1 VKVFYDTE
9 FIEDGRT
16 IDLISIG
23 MVAEDGRELYLIAE
37 EIEADPL
44 YSRICKHDWLMANVV
59 PHLPLKAATDYWK
72 PIEQPSAARVD
83 GGGRFALDPHDNRI
97 MPRRMLRNSACPRAF
112 RCGRTTSSSTPP
124 AATCCRRPARHTT
137 RWRTPAGSATRT
149 GRCPRDRGHRRV
161 VAAARGTP
169 LRRRPSRL
177 DVDHTGPGRLQAQ
190 ALPRPVP
197 GLTAPFTEER

>member
-97 MPRRMLRNSACPRAF
+97 MPRRMLRNAVREFLAESRRDGPLELWASYGAYDHVVLAQLFGPMIRLPEGVPMWTHDLQQYAAGRDLLPQTGTAHDALEDARWLRDAHRALSA
-112 RCGRTTSSSTPP
+112 
-124 AATCCRRPARHTT
+124 
-137 RWRTPAGSATRT
+137 
-149 GRCPRDRGHRRV
+149 
-161 VAAARGTP
+161 
-169 LRRRPSRL
+169 
-177 DVDHTGPGRLQAQ
+177 
-190 ALPRPVP
+190 
-197 GLTAPFTEER
+197 